1 MKSSKYIPKIPSEPA
16 RIPTKIK
23 MTSEGTPN
31 LPPIL
36 LKIIAEIKSIEAIK
50 RFRLKSLS

>member
-1 MKSSKYIPKIPSEPA
+1 MPSEPA
-16 RIPTKIK
+16 KIPTKMK

-50 RFRLKSLS
+50 RISFKIIILNIT